1 MKIKCALI
9 KYCFVIAVILATLL
23 TSLSC
28 STSNVSPP
36 EYVKDVVA
44 LKEGTDGITI
54 YFVLADNTG
63 TETAAAG
70 DVRLRIVEERGS
82 YLTDKYEVTLY
93 ETSFTVKTSDF
104 QKAKIGIGAFERERL
119 IYYYGR
125 ISYDEFWRQPWEDFA
140 TDKVIIEFTTE
151 NGSVL
156 KGEDTIFF

>member
-1 MKIKCALI
+1 MKIKCAII
-9 KYCFVIAVILATLL
+9 KYCFVIAIILATLL

-28 STSNVSPP
+28 STSNASPP

-44 LKEGTDGITI
+44 LKEGTDGITV

-63 TETAAAG
+63 AETAASG
-70 DVRLRIVEERGS
+70 DVRLKIIEERGG
-82 YLTDKYEVTLY
+82 YLTNKYEVTLY
-93 ETSFTVKTSDF
+93 ETSSIVKTSDF

-119 IYYYGR
+119 ICYCGR
-125 ISYDEFWRQPWEDFA
+125 ISYDKFRQQPSEDLA
-140 TDKVIIEFTTE
+140 TGKVIIEFTTE